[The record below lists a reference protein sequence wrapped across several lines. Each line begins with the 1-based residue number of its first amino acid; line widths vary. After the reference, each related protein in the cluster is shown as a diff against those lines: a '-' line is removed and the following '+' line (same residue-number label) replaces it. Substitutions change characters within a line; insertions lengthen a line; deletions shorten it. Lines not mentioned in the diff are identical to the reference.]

1 MTTESLESTKEVK
14 KYLKRLLTVLRTDA
28 VFSFL
33 KTKLYNKSR
42 IDDILCCVEAS
53 FPDEYKKLIKS
64 MQARDLKSYKYYVQL
79 SNELRKKFFLCESLY
94 QINYRA
100 VEALVNGINAAID
113 SDMKYIKNSTSG
125 MY

>member
-1 MTTESLESTKEVK
+1 MFFIIIADTAHV
-14 KYLKRLLTVLRTDA
+14 TD
-28 VFSFL
+28 
-33 KTKLYNKSR
+33 NM
-42 IDDILCCVEAS
+42 
-53 FPDEYKKLIKS
+53 LITIIS
-64 MQARDLKSYKYYVQL
+64 PMP
-79 SNELRKKFFLCESLY
+79 FFLCESLY